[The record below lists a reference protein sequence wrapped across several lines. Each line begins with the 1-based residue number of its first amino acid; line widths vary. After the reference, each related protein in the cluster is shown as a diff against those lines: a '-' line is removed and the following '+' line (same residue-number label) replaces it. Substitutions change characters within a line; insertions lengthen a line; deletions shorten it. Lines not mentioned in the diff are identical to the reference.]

1 MENKILSWAE
11 FKDSGFDDSPYKF
24 MEDEGTFEATF
35 DLKRW
40 GKKQNSAMAY
50 FTLSDGRKIIAYTWS
65 STDYL
70 GIKNIAPGTRITVTY
85 KRNNNNFNCLTEI
98 KVY

>member
-1 MENKILSWAE
+1 MENKILTWSE
-11 FKDSGFDDSPYKF
+11 FRNSGFDDSPYIF

-40 GKKQNSAMAY
+40 GKKKNSALAY
-50 FTLSDGRKIIAYTWS
+50 FTLTDGRKIIAYTWL

-70 GIKNIAPGTRITVTY
+70 GIKNIAPGTKVLVTY
-85 KRNNNNFNCLTEI
+85 KRNSNDYNCLTKI
-98 KVY
+98 TVY